1 MASSL
6 DTLDL
11 TLTNFPNAPVGG
23 EGSEL
28 FSSAPPQGV
37 ANTRATTSALTS
49 ATALPTRPPRSS
61 GTALQAPSSAVAPPL
76 PDPAVDRSPSTGQAP
91 AQSPSRRR

>member
-1 MASSL
+1 MASPL
-6 DTLDL
+6 DNLDL

-28 FSSAPPQGV
+28 FSSSPPQGV

-49 ATALPTRPPRSS
+49 ATLPTRPPRSS
-61 GTALQAPSSAVAPPL
+61 ETGGHAQSSAVAPP
-76 PDPAVDRSPSTGQAP
+76 PTNPAVDRSPSTGQAP